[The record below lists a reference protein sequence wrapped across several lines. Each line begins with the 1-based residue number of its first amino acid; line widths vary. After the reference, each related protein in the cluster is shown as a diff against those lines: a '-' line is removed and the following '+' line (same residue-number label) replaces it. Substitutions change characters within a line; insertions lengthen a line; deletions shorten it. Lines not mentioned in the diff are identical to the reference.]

1 MAALGRKPT
10 AAGRGSSN
18 PQPHQK
24 TMLFELSKLFVQLLL
39 PRQIPEPSLM
49 LGFFMRQC
57 FELCTKC
64 EAEGGSLLLIG
75 FDPDSPMMFLND

>member
-1 MAALGRKPT
+1 MATSLQHRRSRRVCEEAQSLNYWSRLCK
-10 AAGRGSSN
+10 
-18 PQPHQK
+18 
-24 TMLFELSKLFVQLLL
+24 
-39 PRQIPEPSLM
+39 IPEPSLM